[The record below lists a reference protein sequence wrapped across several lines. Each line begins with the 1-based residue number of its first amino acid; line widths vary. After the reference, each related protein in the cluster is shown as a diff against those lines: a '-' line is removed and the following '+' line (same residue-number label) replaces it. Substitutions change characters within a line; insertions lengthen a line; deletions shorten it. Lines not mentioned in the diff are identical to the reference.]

1 MTDEPTPL
9 GRRPAQTA
17 CPNCG
22 KPATDGFRPFCSRRC
37 RMVDLGRWFGESYA
51 IPGAPA
57 GPIGYDGEG
66 DEKGDD
72 EGADKG

>member
-9 GRRPAQTA
+9 GPRPAA

-22 KPATDGFRPFCSRRC
+22 KPATDGFQPFCSRRC
-37 RMVDLGRWFGESYA
+37 RMVDLGRWFGGTYV

-57 GPIGYDGEG
+57 GPAEKDDDSDDDD
-66 DEKGDD
+66 DEKGV
-72 EGADKG
+72 